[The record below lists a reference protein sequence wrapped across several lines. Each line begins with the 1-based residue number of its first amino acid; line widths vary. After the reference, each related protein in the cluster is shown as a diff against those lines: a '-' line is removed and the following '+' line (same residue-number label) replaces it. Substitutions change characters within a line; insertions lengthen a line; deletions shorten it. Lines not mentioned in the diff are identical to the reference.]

1 MRCIRLML
9 AGAYLLANPQTAF
22 LALDAI
28 GFEKREAEVSFT
40 CHCDSAGEREAKCGC
55 CSKNRENLDHSTG
68 CSLGAVGTSASAPA
82 ACIIQASC
90 SCAGG
95 TDHYSYIHGQRYTPH
110 LTAAAIP
117 FPGLLPFPGML
128 PAASENSPYSIFP
141 DPPEKIP
148 IC

>member
-1 MRCIRLML
+1 MRFIRLVL

-28 GFEKREAEVSFT
+28 GFGKQEAAATLT
-40 CHCDSAGEREAKCGC
+40 CRCGSAEECEAGC
-55 CSKNRENLDHSTG
+55 ACCAGTCESRNYSTG